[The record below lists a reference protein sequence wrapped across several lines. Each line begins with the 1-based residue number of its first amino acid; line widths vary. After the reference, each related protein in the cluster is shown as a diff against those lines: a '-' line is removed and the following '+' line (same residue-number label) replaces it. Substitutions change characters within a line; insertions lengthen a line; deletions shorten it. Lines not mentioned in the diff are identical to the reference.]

1 MPREAWSVVQG
12 GTALMTYCAGHV
24 LLLRSP
30 IPAISSGTP
39 LRTRPRPSL
48 SAGVQLVTD
57 HDLVQL
63 GSLSAALDRRTSP
76 TKILPTIATPL
87 RLCPSV
93 GSGLAF
99 CFTMHVLSHQWPI
112 SVGCSEPR
120 VAQRL
125 TNLCSLRYCVRR
137 CDLSN

>member
-48 SAGVQLVTD
+48 SAGVQLVTE
-57 HDLVQL
+57 HDLVEL
-63 GSLSAALDRRTSP
+63 DSFGRSAALDRGTSP
-76 TKILPTIATPL
+76 TEKILPSIATPL
-87 RLCPSV
+87 GLCPPV
-93 GSGLAF
+93 GSGPAF
-99 CFTMHVLSHQWPI
+99 ESATHVLS
-112 SVGCSEPR
+112 CSG
-120 VAQRL
+120 
-125 TNLCSLRYCVRR
+125 RR
-137 CDLSN
+137 P